1 MKIGTFNARSLVN
14 KTVGVME
21 HLQEV
26 DCDICFIQ
34 ETFLRDGDNAKLTE
48 IKDYGW
54 SILSDPRKHRSGG
67 GIAMLYKNGI
77 TLKGNNKVTK
87 YKSFQVMEALLMT
100 DTEMVRLVNI
110 YQPGY
115 SKKARFTKCV
125 FLEEFEDYLKALS
138 TKPGLPL
145 IAGDFNFHME
155 KPDDHY
161 SKLLLELLNHYQLQ
175 QYAPLV
181 PTHELGGTLDL
192 VITNNTFG
200 RRIGTFEIY
209 PSRTTSDHYLVLFE
223 VSISGVSLKDEDK
236 FLNYRNFKSI
246 NIDQFRKDIL
256 NSDLID
262 VNDSLSVD
270 DAVSLYNSVLTKL
283 MDKHCP
289 VIRKR
294 LVKKSTP
301 WLDLELRTLR
311 RKRRVAER
319 AWRSGKGDRL
329 DYIRLRNEFTR
340 REFVKRCAHHK
351 ESLRASS
358 GDTKI
363 LYKKL
368 NRLLGNKS
376 QELPDHKDSTKLSED
391 FKDFFAEKVNKIRR
405 DIIDEHSDRYQ
416 EETIPETEGPLPS
429 TDCKFSDFSAI
440 TAEDLKKLISKMSNK
455 FCCLDPIP
463 TFLLKECISEL
474 TPILLHILNTS
485 METGIFPSGM
495 KKAVIKP
502 TLKKD
507 NADVDCLNNYR
518 PVSNLPAVSKLLE
531 KVVLDQLN
539 NHLTSNS
546 MHCPVQSGY
555 RPHHSC
561 ETLLVR
567 MTDDINKEIEGGNI
581 VIVVLLDLSAAF
593 DTIDHNILLDKLFK
607 EYGVHGKALNWMKSY
622 MSGRSFCVKIDDTIS
637 SLLELL
643 FGVRVPQGSLL
654 GPILFILYIKALQK
668 ISAKYGLDIQ
678 LYADDSQ
685 LYISFHPSRPCD
697 LIDVKNRINSCLSEI
712 KSWMIVNFMKLNES
726 KTELLV
732 LGKSQVLKECSLDIT
747 IQFGNMNIIPTE
759 CKSDNWTSLGVR
771 FDESLTM
778 ERQINSVKKKCSW
791 TMMNLRTIGHYLD
804 ENVKIMLVKQ
814 LVISK
819 LDYCNSLYTNLPKT
833 RLNKLRSILNGAI
846 RYIYN
851 IKDRTEDLTPYYKK
865 AHILPIDKRIAFKVC
880 LLAHKVVY
888 DRCPIYLSSLVER
901 DVTVSSIYTRAKP
914 QDDCFRL
921 KVPKMA
927 KTKLG
932 ERRFSNYAPTYWNA
946 LPLGIRS
953 LVDTTDFKRKLKN
966 HLYNM
971 L

>member
-1 MKIGTFNARSLVN
+1 
-14 KTVGVME
+14 
-21 HLQEV
+21 
-26 DCDICFIQ
+26 
-34 ETFLRDGDNAKLTE
+34 
-48 IKDYGW
+48 
-54 SILSDPRKHRSGG
+54 
-67 GIAMLYKNGI
+67 
-77 TLKGNNKVTK
+77 
-87 YKSFQVMEALLMT
+87 MEALLMT

-262 VNDSLSVD
+262 VNDSLSMD

-376 QELPDHKDSTKLSED
+376 QDLPDHKDSTKLSED

-593 DTIDHNILLDKLFK
+593 DTIDHNILLNKLLK

-622 MSGRSFCVKIDDTIS
+622 LSGRSFCVKIDDTIS

-643 FGVRVPQGSLL
+643 FGVPQGSLL

-685 LYISFHPSRPCD
+685 LYISFHPSCPCD

-846 RYIYN
+846 RYISN

-946 LPLGIRS
+946 LPLEIRS
-953 LVDTTDFKRKLKN
+953 LIDTTDFKRKLKN

-971 L
+971 F